1 MLPPYCGSW
10 RIFVVAVGA
19 FSLWQLA
26 HFRCGSWRKSIGA
39 ERDKD
44 LIISR
49 THTRTHTRTR
59 AHTGAR
65 DVEKID
71 HSTTNTA

>member
-1 MLPPYCGSW
+1 SW

-49 THTRTHTRTR
+49 THTRTR
-59 AHTGAR
+59 AHTGTR